1 MFSSLASLV
10 SALFDFA
17 SKLLLLVVY
26 LLLTA
31 LEPSWHDREVLTER
45 ERDSF
50 AKAGCRSRD
59 RTVSLI

>member
-31 LEPSWHDREVLTER
+31 LEPSWHDREVLLRGR
-45 ERDSF
+45 ETHLQRQDVDPVI
-50 AKAGCRSRD
+50 GQ
-59 RTVSLI
+59 